1 MAIYPGAR
9 WLPLPENDSQGRITP
24 RQVILH
30 TAVSAADSL
39 HGFYNRPGVVVES
52 QFYVARNHVEQYIDT
67 TRRADANR
75 QANGWAISIE
85 SWDNGQPEHTPWTP
99 TQMDLLAALVAWC
112 CDEHGIPARFCPAWD
127 APGIGWHTMW
137 GAPSPWTPV
146 AKTCP
151 GGPRKAQMPELL
163 ARVQQNLAGVTATPP
178 PPVLEEDDMLIIES
192 DVDRGF
198 WFLSGDT
205 LTHLAHGSSVHGLK
219 AAKVEVA
226 KLADEDFVRLA
237 EAKGHTE
244 AALDAI
250 AAKLG
255 A

>member
-1 MAIYPGAR
+1 MAIYPHAVWR
-9 WLPLPENDSQGRITP
+9 PLPEHQAEPLITAT
-24 RQVILH
+24 QVILH
-30 TAVSAADSL
+30 TAVSASSSL
-39 HGFYNRPGVVVES
+39 WGYFARPDVSVES
-52 QFYVARNHVEQYIDT
+52 HFYVNRTEVEQYIDT
-67 TRRADANR
+67 GRQADANR
-75 QANGWAISIE
+75 QANVRAISIE
-85 SWDNGQPEHTPWTP
+85 SWDNRDPAHTPWTAA
-99 TQMDLLAALVAWC
+99 QMDLLVALVAWC
-112 CDEHGIPARFCPAWD
+112 CAVHGIPAEFCPSWD

-151 GGPRKAQMPELL
+151 GGPRIGQMPELL
-163 ARVQQNLAGVTATPP
+163 ARVQQTLAGPTPP
-178 PPVLEEDDMLIIES
+178 PPPPVPEEDDMLILES

-205 LTHLAHGSSVHGLK
+205 MTHLAHGSSVHGLK
-219 AAKVEVA
+219 GAKVEVA

-244 AALDAI
+244 ATLDAI
-250 AAKLG
+250 RARLG